1 MQFNKE
7 TILILSI
14 FAAVGSGAMGGLL
27 FAFSNF
33 VMKSIALQP
42 IESGIRTMQAINIH
56 ILNPLFFTLFLGT
69 ALAAGALAFDCL
81 FGSSRAGTSFV
92 LLGSAFYLVGT
103 LGVTL
108 AFNVPLNN
116 TLATQHPNTPEAAQ
130 FWSTYVAAW
139 LKWNHVRTFAA
150 LAAAVAYVLAISKM

>member
-1 MQFNKE
+1 
-7 TILILSI
+7 L
-14 FAAVGSGAMGGLL
+14 
-27 FAFSNF
+27 
-33 VMKSIALQP
+33 
-42 IESGIRTMQAINIH
+42 
-56 ILNPLFFTLFLGT
+56 
-69 ALAAGALAFDCL
+69 
-81 FGSSRAGTSFV
+81 
-92 LLGSAFYLVGT
+92 YLVGT

-116 TLATQHPNTPEAAQ
+116 TLATQQPNTPEAAQ